1 MSFEVSVVI
10 PVYNREKYIER
21 AIKSAIPFECVKEI
35 IVVDDGSSDT
45 SLEISQHLALKHSK
59 IKVLTHH
66 NHQNK
71 GVSASR
77 NLGIKHAKSQY
88 ISFLDSDDYYL
99 PNRFD
104 AEIRLCNEIGEI
116 DGVYGAA
123 LYCDTVTKQDTLY
136 TIREY
141 IEPDN
146 LFKTLLWQDKGLFC
160 TPTITVKK
168 SLFDK
173 TGYFDTK
180 LKVAED
186 TDLWFRLSAYGKLH
200 SGIINKGICFVEIH
214 DSNSKTINSHL
225 YDQAYKYIYNK
236 LLHKLLFSP
245 HISFNNKNELLI
257 VTNNYNR
264 ILPKVYSEIGFLNK
278 IIVKNPILAF
288 CPFIYKKYLQLIR
301 HK

>member
-1 MSFEVSVVI
+1 MAFEVSVII
-10 PVYNREKYIER
+10 PVYNREKYLER
-21 AIKSAIPFECVKEI
+21 AIASVLPFDCVKEI

-45 SLEISQHLALKHSK
+45 SLEISQNLALKHSK

-77 NLGIKHAKSQY
+77 NLGIKYAKSKY
-88 ISFLDSDDYYL
+88 VSFLDSDDYYL

-104 AEIRLCNEIGEI
+104 AEISLCNEIGEI

-123 LYCDTVTKQDTLY
+123 LYCNTITKQDTLY
-136 TIREY
+136 TIKEY

-186 TDLWFRLSAYGKLH
+186 TDLWLRLSAYAKIFSGNINNAICIVELH
-200 SGIINKGICFVEIH
+200 GN
-214 DSNSKTINSHL
+214 NTKTTNAHL
-225 YDQAYKYIYNK
+225 YEDSYRYIFNK
-236 LLHKLLFSP
+236 LLRKILFS
-245 HISFNNKNELLI
+245 HRISYNNKNELMMAI
-257 VTNNYNR
+257 NHYCR
-264 ILPKVYSEIGFLNK
+264 IFPKVYTEKQFMNR

-288 CPFIYKKYLQLIR
+288 CPAIYHKIIQLL
-301 HK
+301 